1 MKNQQGVKL
10 FLVLIACTF
19 FIYGFSRFG
28 AMAVDSLQT
37 RNLFSSGTAIASVD
51 LAGSTESGAMEAA
64 DKQITSWLETAELL
78 MVYKEKTVPFD
89 LSLINFSVEQSIQQI
104 EDGQQNFLFADI
116 DNDILT
122 DFLLNISPALQP
134 GETDLQRL
142 KSDLLLFAKNL
153 NPGIHTINLENY
165 LLNQA
170 DGGGVINSVVVG
182 LPEGVKAQPET
193 FKAEVLAESNFSL
206 LEFLDAREEG
216 QPLNAL
222 LYSAIG
228 TGIYGAVLPA
238 NFAIIERHIGEKLPQ
253 YAKPGFEAK
262 VDPGRNEDLVI
273 ANPNKT
279 SYFLEVV
286 IESSRVTVSLEG
298 ESFLNKYIVNTA
310 DQESFKPRIIKQYNP
325 LLGPNEVKVKQEGKN
340 GKLIRVIREVYDE
353 KGELLER
360 ESISEDFYP
369 PVHRIEVYGLED
381 LAEDEEPLLETEDSE
396 EAVDE
401 ESGTSSE
408 SAEGQESGGS
418 SIGDISP
425 EDPKKTGDKENTSA
439 DQEGG
444 SSESEDDSLW
454 GKPNEE
460 PK

>member
-28 AMAVDSLQT
+28 EMAVESLQT

-51 LAGSTESGAMEAA
+51 LGGSTESGAMEAA
-64 DKQITSWLETAELL
+64 DKQVTSWLESAELL

-89 LSLINFSVEQSIQQI
+89 LSLIEFSVEQSIQQV

-116 DNDILT
+116 DNDSLT

-134 GETDLQRL
+134 VEIDLQRL
-142 KSDLLLFAKNL
+142 KSDLLLYAKNL
-153 NPGIHTINLENY
+153 NPGIHTINLESY

-170 DGGGVINSVVVG
+170 DGSGLINSVAIG
-182 LPEGVKAQPET
+182 LPEGVKVQPES
-193 FKAEVLAESNFSL
+193 FKAEVLPESNFSL

-228 TGIYGAVLPA
+228 TGVYEAVLPA

-262 VDPGRNEDLVI
+262 VDPGKNEDLVI

-286 IESSRVTVSLEG
+286 IEPSKVTVSLEG

-310 DQESFKPRIIKQYNP
+310 DQESFKPRVIKQYNP
-325 LLGPNEVKVKQEGKN
+325 LLGPDEVKIKQEGKN

-360 ESISEDFYP
+360 EAISEDFYP

-381 LAEDEEPLLETEDSE
+381 LAKDEEPLLETEDSQDAAE
-396 EAVDE
+396 DDSEADSVTDDGQE
-401 ESGTSSE
+401 PGGTSKSD
-408 SAEGQESGGS
+408 G
-418 SIGDISP
+418 SP
-425 EDPKKTGDKENTSA
+425 EDSKKADDKENPSA

-444 SSESEDDSLW
+444 SSESEEDSLW

>member
-1 MKNQQGVKL
+1 MKNQQGIKL

-51 LAGSTESGAMEAA
+51 LAGSSKSGAMEAA
-64 DKQITSWLETAELL
+64 DKHITSWLESAELL

-89 LSLINFSVEQSIQQI
+89 LSLIEFSVEQSIQQA

-116 DNDILT
+116 DNDSLT

-134 GETDLQRL
+134 GEIDLQRL

-153 NPGIHTINLENY
+153 NPGIHTINLESY

-170 DGGGVINSVVVG
+170 NGIGVINSVAIG
-182 LPEGVKAQPET
+182 LPKGVEAQPES
-193 FKAEVLAESNFSL
+193 FKAEVLPESNFSL

-216 QPLNAL
+216 HPLNAL

-228 TGIYGAVLPA
+228 SGVYEAVLPA
-238 NFAIIERHIGEKLPQ
+238 NFSIIERHIGEKLPQ

-286 IESSRVTVSLEG
+286 IEPSKVTVRLEG
-298 ESFLNKYIVNTA
+298 ESFLNKYLVNTA
-310 DQESFKPRIIKQYNP
+310 DQESFKPRIIKQYNS

-353 KGELLER
+353 KGELLEK

-396 EAVDE
+396 EAADK
-401 ESGTSSE
+401 ESGASSKTE
-408 SAEGQESGGS
+408 DGQESGES
-418 SIGDISP
+418 SIGDVSS
-425 EDPKKTGDKENTSA
+425 EDSKKNGDKENSSA
-439 DQEGG
+439 DQAGG
-444 SSESEDDSLW
+444 SSESEEDSLW